1 MKRRAGSKP
10 VKTRLYK
17 DTAQRRDNEP
27 KRSRNRSSTAT
38 REAKIT
44 QLIRERDEALKE
56 QTARGRCSASS
67 PARLLICGQ
76 CLKHAA

>member
-10 VKTRLYK
+10 AKTRLYK

-56 QTARGRCSASS
+56 QTATWEVLRTS
-67 PARLLICGQ
+67 PARLLIC
-76 CLKHAA
+76 AV